1 MTDAP
6 LSHSLVS
13 LIPAMP
19 ERWSASLRD
28 KSEAIVAD
36 SLMAAVVCVMLYVA
50 FRAIT
55 LFT

>member
-1 MTDAP
+1 
-6 LSHSLVS
+6 
-13 LIPAMP
+13 MP